1 MPKRLFVAFL
11 CGLILPSL
19 LTGQFV
25 SAQSTEIQRL
35 ENEINSRTNRI
46 VEIDAEIA
54 KFEAEL
60 AQVGGEKKTLQS
72 AISKLEIERKKGSQR
87 GLKTA

>member
-11 CGLILPSL
+11 CGLLLPSL
-19 LTGQFV
+19 LAVSTTV
-25 SAQSTEIQRL
+25 SAQTSEIDRL

-60 AQVGGEKKTLQS
+60 AQVGGEKRTLQS
-72 AISKLEIERKKGSQR
+72 AISKL
-87 GLKTA
+87 